1 MTHRNPHDPSNGD
14 LGNGEGGQNN
24 ADLTAANEHNRATRE
39 LAEKRAAEIRAKARE
54 RAAQAQKAAE
64 PAPVPRVSEEAAHE
78 DTARADTA
86 REEPRAQRVT
96 AQPVPKQAAP
106 KKSAPKKSTP
116 QSNPYVQPEAEKQ
129 RENSSSSARNP
140 FLPPT
145 STPHASPATG
155 IGHMFP
161 DPAKISSEV
170 GTSAHWTPEQSPVNT
185 PASRSSTS
193 SGAANTEHLKPRK
206 RLVGLLLA
214 VPLTPLPMLGMHH
227 FYFRRPFKG
236 IIHIAMLVLAFS
248 RAESSLGTYTMMVL
262 AIWILVS
269 FCRIMSNTKEYR
281 EDGKGV
287 YTEFF

>member
-1 MTHRNPHDPSNGD
+1 MTHRNPHDPSTGD
-14 LGNGEGGQNN
+14 LGNGEGGQND
-24 ADLTAANEHNRATRE
+24 AGLTAANEHNRATRE

-64 PAPVPRVSEEAAHE
+64 PAPVPRVSEETAHE
-78 DTARADTA
+78 DAARAKP
-86 REEPRAQRVT
+86 E
-96 AQPVPKQAAP
+96 P

-129 RENSSSSARNP
+129 RENNSSTARNP

-145 STPHASPATG
+145 SAPHASPVSG

-170 GTSAHWTPEQSPVNT
+170 GTSAHWTPEKSPVNT
-185 PASRSSTS
+185 PASRSQAK
-193 SGAANTEHLKPRK
+193 SGASGNEHLKPRK

-248 RAESSLGTYTMMVL
+248 RAESGLGTYTMMAL